1 MQAYTP
7 PDTKATRAEYGWRY
21 IFTRM
26 VPTAIIVFFILFT
39 FFPDFGSPVSNLRR
53 LGEGSGRLSSERQ
66 KQSALTVATGLQ
78 QLQASGQLGSYLQL
92 KMQGQYQ
99 ELRLQN
105 RNWELRFQ
113 VL

>member
-26 VPTAIIVFFILFT
+26 APTAIIVFFILFT

-53 LGEGSGRLSSERQ
+53 LGEGSGRLSSEQQ
-66 KQSALTVATGLQ
+66 KRSRATITIVTKGSVISIPYRLVLLYTEGLIIQ
-78 QLQASGQLGSYLQL
+78 P
-92 KMQGQYQ
+92 
-99 ELRLQN
+99 
-105 RNWELRFQ
+105 F
-113 VL
+113 